1 MSIVCIHSGPR
12 GTFCI
17 HNGKSVG
24 TECNTIRKNAL
35 AHSMLSAGV
44 LLTSVYRVSSLCQ
57 NAYPGHYL
65 TCGAYALGG
74 GRVSLVPFH
83 AVWQPWMT
91 RLPKEGLGLPKVGVK
106 VAKLGPGLLDFRE
119 LWQPSRPALNTE
131 QAFDGVFRLSLY
143 ECGKKL

>member
-1 MSIVCIHSGPR
+1 
-12 GTFCI
+12 
-17 HNGKSVG
+17 
-24 TECNTIRKNAL
+24 
-35 AHSMLSAGV
+35 MLSAGV

-91 RLPKEGLGLPKVGVK
+91 RLPKGRPR
-106 VAKLGPGLLDFRE
+106 VAKGWCQGCQIGARVARFPR
-119 LWQPSRPALNTE
+119 ALATF
-131 QAFDGVFRLSLY
+131 ATCVKY
-143 ECGKKL
+143 